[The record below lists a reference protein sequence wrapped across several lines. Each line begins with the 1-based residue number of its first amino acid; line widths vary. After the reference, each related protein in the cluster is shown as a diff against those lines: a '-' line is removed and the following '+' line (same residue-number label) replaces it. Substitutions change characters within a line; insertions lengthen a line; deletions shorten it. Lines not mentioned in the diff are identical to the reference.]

1 MLSWSIKAFE
11 DLTLRE
17 FHDLIALRIDVFI
30 VEQNCPYPELDG
42 KDEQSYHLIGRN
54 ENSQIVATSRILPP
68 GLSYPQVSI
77 GRVVVT
83 KNERMNNYG
92 HDMMRM
98 AFQFILEKF
107 GNTEIKISAQ
117 KYLES
122 FYLSHDFVPT
132 GKEYL
137 EDGIPHLEMIRYK
150 NK

>member
-42 KDEQSYHLIGRN
+42 KDEQSYHIIGRN
-54 ENSQIVATSRILPP
+54 EKYEIVATSRILPP

-77 GRVVVT
+77 GRVVVA

-98 AFQFILEKF
+98 AFQFTLEKF